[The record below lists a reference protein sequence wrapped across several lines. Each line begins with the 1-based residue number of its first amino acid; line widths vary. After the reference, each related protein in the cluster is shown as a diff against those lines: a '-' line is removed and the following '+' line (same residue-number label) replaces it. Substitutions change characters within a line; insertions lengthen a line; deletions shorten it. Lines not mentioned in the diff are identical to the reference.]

1 MFIDKSRK
9 GGVKMTAKKI
19 TTRDELET
27 AFYIR
32 KEVFVSEQGVSLA
45 DEFDQY
51 DQLNNG
57 CDHILVYYNGEPVGT
72 GRVRVVEGVGKLER
86 ICILKEYRKYGLG
99 KVIIEALERIVG
111 ESGVSSVKLHGQV
124 QAQGFYTKLGY
135 DASSAVFLEDGIP
148 HILMVKEFVHS

>member
-19 TTRDELET
+19 TTKEGLET

-32 KEVFVSEQGVSLA
+32 KEVFVSEQGVPLA
-45 DEFDQY
+45 EEFDQY

-99 KVIIEALERIVG
+99 KIIIEALERIVEERG
-111 ESGVSSVKLHGQV
+111 FSSVKLHGQV

-135 DASSAVFLEDGIP
+135 DASSAIFMEDGIP

>member
-19 TTRDELET
+19 TTKDELET

-32 KEVFVSEQGVSLA
+32 KEVFVSEQGVSLE

-86 ICILKEYRKYGLG
+86 ICILKQYRKYGLG
-99 KVIIEALERIVG
+99 KVIIEALERIV
-111 ESGVSSVKLHGQV
+111 EKRGVSSVKLHGQV
-124 QAQGFYTKLGY
+124 QAQGFYHKLGY
-135 DASSAVFLEDGIP
+135 DVSSDAFMEDGIP